1 MKNYITRPTLS
12 MLIFIVLMFA
22 FFSCKNSGQQNLT
35 DEKRT
40 ILILGGTPS
49 TTDILTQ
56 IPDSIK
62 KLYHVISFNR
72 PGFGGTEVSEM
83 SKEKLYQLAKEAGL
97 KENDY
102 GVIGISGGAPLSVLL
117 ADEFKIKNCGII
129 SGMVSH
135 DAYFQF
141 ADSTFTKDFF
151 KPVTESFEE
160 FEKVITGFPNLDEIV
175 LQAGSR
181 SKEEAIRASYN
192 ELNFILSEN
201 LYADIEKTMTI
212 DWWHGENDKNVAIE
226 SVELF
231 LKDYDNATLH
241 TIPNTDHGTDSRIY
255 IGKIIKG
262 WEN

>member
-1 MKNYITRPTLS
+1 MKNSTARFTLPITIL
-12 MLIFIVLMFA
+12 MVLIFT
-22 FFSCKNSGQQNLT
+22 FSCKNSEKQDTT
-35 DEKRT
+35 DKHT

-49 TTDILTQ
+49 TIDILNQ

-62 KLYHVISFNR
+62 KSYNIISFNR

-102 GVIGISGGAPLSVLL
+102 GIIGISGGAPLSILL
-117 ADEFKIKNCGII
+117 ANEFKIKNCGII

-135 DAYFQF
+135 EAYFQF
-141 ADSTFTKDFF
+141 ADSTFTRDFF
-151 KPVTESFEE
+151 KPVTESFEQ
-160 FEKVITGFPNLDEIV
+160 FEKVIIGFPNLDEIV
-175 LQAGSR
+175 LQAGSG

-192 ELNFILSEN
+192 ELNFILSKD
-201 LYADIEKTMTI
+201 LYADTDKTMPI

-231 LKDYDNATLH
+231 LKDFENATLH
-241 TIPNTDHGTDSRIY
+241 TIPGTDHGTDSRIY
-255 IGKIIKG
+255 IGTIIND